1 MKDGKDKNR
10 ELTLYTIKDL
20 SQKIREKS
28 ISPVELTNAY
38 LDRIELVDKELNS
51 FIEVY
56 RDSALKRAIELEEE
70 MLSGNIRGPLHGIPI
85 ALKDIFDVKNRITT
99 VGSKILRNNFASSN
113 ATVVDKLE
121 TSGAIIIGKTSL
133 VEFAFGSTGLNPHY
147 PQTVNP
153 WNHEKIPGGSSSG
166 SGVAVASKLCLGA
179 LGTDTGGSVRMPASL
194 CGVSGFKPSYGLV
207 SRNGVFPLS
216 WTLDHVGPLASTPYD
231 CGVIMNSI
239 SGYDSSDKNSISLDD
254 FDFNKRIGKSIKG
267 IKIGVPQEYFFDD
280 LDSEIE
286 EKINNAISFLEDNGA
301 IIKKISC
308 PWVKLGRSINLIISS
323 SEGLVIHENWLKNFR
338 DQYDPLVKSR
348 FLSAMSIRSN
358 DYIKALKA
366 KEWFTKKMD
375 NIFNEIDVIISPTIP
390 ILATDIKDDSTVG
403 STKIPLFTGVFNV
416 TGHPSLSVN
425 AGFSKTKL
433 PIGLMISGRHME
445 DDLVLQV
452 GEVIGG
458 IESQYY
464 RNLKNQIQGKT

>member
-1 MKDGKDKNR
+1 MKEGNDKNR
-10 ELTLYTIKDL
+10 ELILYTIKDL

-56 RDSALKRAIELEEE
+56 RDSALKRAIEFEKEI
-70 MLSGNIRGPLHGIPI
+70 LSGNIRGPLHGIPI
-85 ALKDIFDVKNRITT
+85 ALKDIFDVKDRITT
-99 VGSKILRNNFASSN
+99 VGSKMLRNNFASSN

-153 WNHEKIPGGSSSG
+153 WNHDKIPGGSSSG

-194 CGVSGFKPSYGLV
+194 CGISGFKPSYGLV
-207 SRNGVFPLS
+207 SKSGVFPLS
-216 WTLDHVGPLASTPYD
+216 WTLDHVGPLARTPYD

-239 SGYDSSDKNSISLDD
+239 SGYDSSDKNSISMDD
-254 FDFNKRIGKSIKG
+254 FDFNRRIGKSIKG

-286 EKINNAISFLEDNGA
+286 DKVNNSISFLEDNGA
-301 IIKKISC
+301 IIQKISC
-308 PWVKLGRSINLIISS
+308 PWVKFGRSINFIISS
-323 SEGLVIHENWLKNFR
+323 SEGLSIHENWLKKFR
-338 DQYDPLVKSR
+338 DQYDPQVKSR
-348 FLSAMSIRSN
+348 FLSAKSISSN
-358 DYIKALKA
+358 DYIKALKS
-366 KEWFTKKMD
+366 KEWFTAKMN
-375 NIFNEIDVIISPTIP
+375 NIFKEIDLIISPTIP
-390 ILATDIKDDSTVG
+390 ILATDIEGDPTIG
-403 STKIPLFTGVFNV
+403 NRKIPLFTGVFNV

-425 AGFSKTKL
+425 AGFSKNKL

-464 RNLKNQIQGKT
+464 KSLEDQI